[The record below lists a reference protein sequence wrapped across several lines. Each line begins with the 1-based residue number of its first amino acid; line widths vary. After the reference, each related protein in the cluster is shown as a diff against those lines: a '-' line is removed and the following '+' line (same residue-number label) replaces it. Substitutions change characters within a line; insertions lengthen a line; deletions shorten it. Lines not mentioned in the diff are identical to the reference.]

1 MGEIDMTKELQ
12 VMDLETLTALHT
24 RLVSTAKN
32 LEDSL
37 ATTEVENEGLRAEI
51 AEQNKTID
59 MMLASLGQLKIGRIN
74 TPAPV
79 INGDTAAAAAERRVR
94 RVVSNIAPE
103 KATIKVQEKI
113 GELRAAEPR
122 LREVKDQVQTTVSTA
137 ASSALELG
145 TNAFAK
151 GKSLWGSM
159 FEPAPQPKRRAKG
172 KGKGRP
178 RPKRDEEG
186 AESAAEPPAVAAEQE
201 ELRTLDPSADVA
213 QQEAE
218 RWEDTVEATLLLEVK
233 IDIGDGQVSDLCV
246 RAADRVSEVAAKFVE
261 DNALKKQFLPPLIA
275 YLRQVEDDADTFPV
289 NTSATLSEI
298 FEQFS
303 E

>member
-1 MGEIDMTKELQ
+1 MGEIDMTKELEA
-12 VMDLETLTALHT
+12 MDLETLNKLHT
-24 RLVSTAKN
+24 RLVSTAKH

-37 ATTEVENEGLRAEI
+37 ATTELENETLRAEI
-51 AEQNKTID
+51 VEQNKTID
-59 MMLASLGQLKIGRIN
+59 MMLGSLGQLKIGAIN

-79 INGDTAAAAAERRVR
+79 INGDTRAAAAERRVR

-103 KATIKVQEKI
+103 KATIKVSEKL

-122 LREVKDQVQTTVSTA
+122 LREVKDQVQTKVSTA
-137 ASSALELG
+137 ATSALELG
-145 TNAFAK
+145 SNALEK

-159 FEPAPQPKRRAKG
+159 FEPAPQPKRRAGKG

-178 RPKRDEEG
+178 RKQPD
-186 AESAAEPPAVAAEQE
+186 AEAPAEPAAEPAEPE
-201 ELRTLDPSADVA
+201 EDLSTLDPTADA
-213 QQEAE
+213 SKDEAE
-218 RWEDTVEATLLLEVK
+218 RWADTVEATLLLEVQ
-233 IDIGDGQVSDLCV
+233 IDIGDGQVCDLRV

-261 DNALKKQFLPPLIA
+261 ENALKKQFLPPLIA

-298 FEQFS
+298 FEHFS

>member
-145 TNAFAK
+145 ANAFAK

-159 FEPAPQPKRRAKG
+159 FEPAPEPKRRATKGKG

-178 RPKRDEEG
+178 RPKRDDE
-186 AESAAEPPAVAAEQE
+186 AAAEAEAPP
-201 ELRTLDPSADVA
+201 
-213 QQEAE
+213 
-218 RWEDTVEATLLLEVK
+218 
-233 IDIGDGQVSDLCV
+233 
-246 RAADRVSEVAAKFVE
+246 
-261 DNALKKQFLPPLIA
+261 
-275 YLRQVEDDADTFPV
+275 
-289 NTSATLSEI
+289 
-298 FEQFS
+298 
-303 E
+303 